1 MKQLFFLFLIISI
14 FSCSND
20 VSNDNKNDNSKVS
33 VTNKKSGPTI
43 IQNKSVVVA
52 KLISKEIKDEQNF
65 SLIVKVLKVEDNSN
79 YESIVVA
86 GDEYTLK
93 PGFYYDENNELSD
106 NDRNRRLKELTT
118 LNPGDEFK
126 AEISLEHLK
135 GWIISKVINQ

>member
-20 VSNDNKNDNSKVS
+20 VSNDKKNDNSKVPIS
-33 VTNKKSGPTI
+33 NKGPGPTI

-52 KLISKEIKDEQNF
+52 KLISIEIIDEHNF
-65 SLIVKVLKVEDNSN
+65 SLKVKVLKVEDNLN

-93 PGFYYDENNELSD
+93 PGFYYDENKELSD
-106 NDRNRRLKELTT
+106 NDRNRRLKELTA

>member
-20 VSNDNKNDNSKVS
+20 VSNDSKNDNSKVS
-33 VTNKKSGPTI
+33 VTNKGPRPTI

-52 KLISKEIKDEQNF
+52 KLISKEITDEQNF
-65 SLIVKVLKVEDNSN
+65 ILTVKVLKVEDNSN

-86 GDEYTLK
+86 GDEYTFK
-93 PGFYYDENNELSD
+93 PGFYYDENNEISD
-106 NDRNRRLKELTT
+106 NDRNRRLKELTA

>member
-33 VTNKKSGPTI
+33 INNKGPGPTM

-52 KLISKEIKDEQNF
+52 KLIRIEIIDEHNF
-65 SLIVKVLKVEDNSN
+65 SLRVKVLEVEDNSN
-79 YESIVVA
+79 YENLVVA
-86 GDEYTLK
+86 GDEYTLN
-93 PGFYYDENNELSD
+93 PGFYYDDNNELSD
-106 NDRNRRLKELTT
+106 NDRNRRLKELTA

-135 GWIISKVINQ
+135 GWIINNVINQ

>member
-20 VSNDNKNDNSKVS
+20 VSNDKKNDNSKVPII
-33 VTNKKSGPTI
+33 NKGPGPTI

-52 KLISKEIKDEQNF
+52 KLISIEIIDEHNF
-65 SLIVKVLKVEDNSN
+65 SLKVKVLKVEDNLN

-93 PGFYYDENNELSD
+93 PGFYYDENKELSD
-106 NDRNRRLKELTT
+106 NDRNRRLKELTA